1 MAGWENVCIF
11 AASFRPV
18 SARARGWATESSKRK
33 KTLLT
38 AFICGI
44 QNLVNSL
51 IYRTVKA
58 CCDVHRWNIYT
69 VTICV
74 YVQRGHRALLILGR
88 WAYQSLVCGISGRKL
103 DSRASF
109 LFPPHETRKPIGDSG
124 SRAEKRDKL
133 EVAPDTYKGIM

>member
-1 MAGWENVCIF
+1 MFVF
-11 AASFRPV
+11 LQRR
-18 SARARGWATESSKRK
+18 SARCPRGQGGGRQRVQKRK

-88 WAYQSLVCGISGRKL
+88 WAYQSLVCGISGKKL
-103 DSRASF
+103 GSRASF
-109 LFPPHETRKPIGDSG
+109 FIPVYRQRPRGNRGTKNRG
-124 SRAEKRDKL
+124 SREGLWSCAC
-133 EVAPDTYKGIM
+133 GISVLL